1 MGGSQEDRRQLQPE
15 GQLRAQQEG
24 REILNH
30 FSGYWRTKPD
40 AFDQELVMEMFESG
54 VCSVESRFPNDHC
67 EGFLGFDVNHRN

>member
-1 MGGSQEDRRQLQPE
+1 MGT
-15 GQLRAQQEG
+15 
-24 REILNH
+24 LND

-54 VCSVESRFPNDHC
+54 VCSVESNSPNDHC